1 MVRFKK
7 YTTNVLLLFMALTVL
22 AIPQSVLARTCMP
35 YGLCGQKTQCGI
47 SVSSINDSRIIPD
60 MKVRNGAF
68 VIGYEIKEDKKEFK
82 DESGNVRGVVSFQY
96 PQFTSTLPAITKI
109 NNQIKKKSKQYFQ
122 SENAKSIKEST
133 KDAIKNNRFLEDTEQ
148 YYWTTFCDVSY
159 NKNNIVSFQMSEW
172 WYAGGVRN
180 RYYYGLNYNMDSGK
194 ELSVE
199 DVITGNAK
207 AKILK
212 SAKKYCKDDKAAY
225 KIIKN
230 TEKYNFYFGEGTVY
244 ICYGS
249 YELNHG
255 TSFDIFTVKGKYK

>member
-1 MVRFKK
+1 MVKFKK
-7 YTTNVLLLFMALTVL
+7 YTKNILLLCMTVFV
-22 AIPQSVLARTCMP
+22 IPQSVLARTCIP
-35 YGLCGQKTQCGI
+35 YAWYRQQAQYD
-47 SVSSINDSRIIPD
+47 VSSSSVNNNRIKPD
-60 MKVRNGAF
+60 IEIRNGAF

-82 DESGNVRGVVSFQY
+82 DESGNVRGVISFQY
-96 PQFTSTLPAITKI
+96 PQFTSTLPAVTKI
-109 NNQIKKKSKQYFQ
+109 NKQIKNKSKQYFK
-122 SENAKSIKEST
+122 SGNAKSIKNYT
-133 KDAIKNNRFLEDTEQ
+133 KDSIKYNRFFEDTEQ

-159 NKNNIVSFQMSEW
+159 NKDNIVSFNMSEW
-172 WYAGGVRN
+172 WYAGGVTN
-180 RYYYGLNYNMDSGK
+180 RYYYGLNYNLDTGN

-212 SAKKYCKDDKAAY
+212 SAKKYCKDDKMAY

-230 TEKYNFYFGEGTVY
+230 TKKYNFYFEEWTVY

-255 TSFDIFTVKGKYK
+255 PAFDIFTVNGKYK